1 MLKQFFNFVQTIK
14 TTVKNEAADIT
25 LCRLAVKNN
34 DNNIGVD
41 LFDINNIM
49 SVLPALFTVLK

>member
-1 MLKQFFNFVQTIK
+1 LLKQFFNFVQTIK
-14 TTVKNEAADIT
+14 TTVKNGAADIT

-41 LFDINNIM
+41 LFDINL
-49 SVLPALFTVLK
+49 S